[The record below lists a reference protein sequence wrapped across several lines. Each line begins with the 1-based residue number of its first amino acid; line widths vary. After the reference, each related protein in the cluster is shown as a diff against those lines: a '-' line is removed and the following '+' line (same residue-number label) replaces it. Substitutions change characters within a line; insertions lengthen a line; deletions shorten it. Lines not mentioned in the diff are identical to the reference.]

1 MASRAGGRRPGWPAA
16 GSAPWCWSPGSP
28 PGIGGPGRVAPPVP
42 AAPPRPAWQPPRT
55 RARPRR
61 GLPWATR
68 IRSSSAALA
77 TRSCR
82 ARSAAVDRTWMSAPS
97 DQGTTSQLVHPQQQ
111 DRRQV
116 VRVSHQARQG
126 EGDRHRRRQP
136 TCQQRRVHAMA
147 PGDLE
152 HRHHHA
158 QLDGA
163 VGVAGQQIDAH
174 RPDRAAECRHGRG
187 APPASAPAAATM
199 SRTAHTSSGRGGRWK
214 VAART
219 EPAMT
224 TAAAPAASQTS
235 IGGGTP
241 GASLHRRGAC
251 ILRAG

>member
-1 MASRAGGRRPGWPAA
+1 MARSWVSAVVLVSRIASRDWRAWSGRSSSTSSATPACMA
-16 GSAPWCWSPGSP
+16 TAANPC
-28 PGIGGPGRVAPPVP
+28 P
-42 AAPPRPAWQPPRT
+42 ATSWT
-55 RARPRR
+55 S
-61 GLPWATR
+61 WATR

-126 EGDRHRRRQP
+126 EATATAATAHMP
-136 TCQQRRVHAMA
+136 AATWHAMA

-163 VGVAGQQIDAH
+163 VGVAGQQRDAH
-174 RPDRAAECRHGRG
+174 PPDRAAEPPWARARSQRARG
-187 APPASAPAAATM
+187 GHHEQDGPDV
-199 SRTAHTSSGRGGRWK
+199 SGRGSGWQ
-214 VAART
+214 VAAL

-224 TAAAPAASQTS
+224 TAAAGSRQTS

-241 GASLHRRGAC
+241 GASLHRRGC

>member
-1 MASRAGGRRPGWPAA
+1 MASSGGWKRPGGPQLGQRRRAGLPDRSRDWRAWSGRSSSTSSATPACMATAANPCPATSWTSRDPHPLLQRRPGHKVVSCPL
-16 GSAPWCWSPGSP
+16 GR
-28 PGIGGPGRVAPPVP
+28 GGPHLDQRAERPGHDQP
-42 AAPPRPAWQPPRT
+42 AGP
-55 RARPRR
+55 
-61 GLPWATR
+61 
-68 IRSSSAALA
+68 
-77 TRSCR
+77 
-82 ARSAAVDRTWMSAPS
+82 
-97 DQGTTSQLVHPQQQ
+97 PQQQ

-116 VRVSHQARQG
+116 VRVSHHSPPGRPPPPPPA
-126 EGDRHRRRQP
+126 HMP
-136 TCQQRRVHAMA
+136 AATVHAMA

-174 RPDRAAECRHGRG
+174 RPDRAAERRHGRG
-187 APPASAPAAATM
+187 APPRQRARGGHHEHQRP
-199 SRTAHTSSGRGGRWK
+199 GGRWK